1 MEDKVIESES
11 VLFWVRVELKSFH
24 RVQNKE
30 SLPAGQVLAGKQQAD
45 DLLCEERQVQA
56 AISLDN
62 LWYLGLRDWASLFQV
77 GEQFGTHDT
86 DHFLDS

>member
-1 MEDKVIESES
+1 
-11 VLFWVRVELKSFH
+11 VELKSFH

-62 LWYLGLRDWASLFQV
+62 L
-77 GEQFGTHDT
+77 
-86 DHFLDS
+86 